1 MATKQTDLCETR
13 DLCLRISL
21 KYSIDFVFIF
31 SIHDDKK
38 KIADREIFSA
48 LYIRFIDLFA

>member
-13 DLCLRISL
+13 DIYLRITL
-21 KYSIDFVFIF
+21 QCSIDFVFIF

-38 KIADREIFSA
+38 KIADSKIFRA
-48 LYIRFIDLFA
+48 FYIRFIDLFA

>member
-13 DLCLRISL
+13 DICSRISL
-21 KYSIDFVFIF
+21 KCSIDFVFIF

-38 KIADREIFSA
+38 EIADSEIFRA